1 MKISINVNIDIDIID
16 ININMVAAPI
26 RRLAFVLLWSAS
38 RLNDPFQSHST

>member
-26 RRLAFVLLWSAS
+26 RRLAIVLLWSGS
-38 RLNDPFQSHST
+38 RLNDPFHSHST